1 MSEKSEP
8 RKSTEKHEK
17 AGLTARQERAI
28 RALLSCPSIESAAA
42 EAGCSRRSI
51 ELWLR
56 DNAEFKATFLEAR
69 RAIMDAAVLDLQR
82 AYSQAANV
90 LISLLDDTNSHVQL
104 RSADLIMSRADKWI
118 ETEDLEARISAL
130 EQQVGLFKLNG
141 HNGGRRG

>member
-1 MSEKSEP
+1 MPEP
-8 RKSTEKHEK
+8 RKTTEKNEK
-17 AGLTARQERAI
+17 VGLTARQERVI

-69 RAIMDAAVLDLQR
+69 RAIMDSAILDLQR
-82 AYSQAANV
+82 AYSQAAQV
-90 LISLLDDTNSHVQL
+90 LISLLHDANPNVQL
-104 RSADLIMSRADKWI
+104 RAADLIMSKADRWV

-130 EQQVGLFKLNG
+130 EQQVGLSKING
-141 HNGGRRG
+141 HNGVYKR